1 MDIPPAGST
10 LGAER
15 FASDRMV
22 TCRYAGKD
30 QEVMDFLVAQG
41 STQVEIPQSV
51 LTAHGGGLY
60 IESMIHSKIAKQ
72 QADIEQETAERAVL
86 EARTAQQ
93 KAASVAA
100 EKAAA
105 EEKEQERQRLRA
117 EWELELKNKIG
128 SMAPGVMNAAAAIQ
142 GRAEVIDNH
151 ATAAEQRIDQ
161 KVADAAQTIEQQ
173 SQMLA
178 EALKTNGKLQTDLY
192 AVNQR
197 IESLEKQLARLF
209 AERN

>member
-10 LGAER
+10 LGAGR
-15 FASDRMV
+15 IASDRMV

-72 QADIEQETAERAVL
+72 QADIEQETTERAVL

-100 EKAAA
+100 EQAAA

-128 SMAPGVMNAAAAIQ
+128 SMELQM
-142 GRAEVIDNH
+142 
-151 ATAAEQRIDQ
+151 
-161 KVADAAQTIEQQ
+161 
-173 SQMLA
+173 QML
-178 EALKTNGKLQTDLY
+178 LRRLRKKQGLQLLQKIF
-192 AVNQR
+192 NQCNR
-197 IESLEKQLARLF
+197 NREKYQTRSWKVQLVAGARLVS
-209 AERN
+209 AVVVVAVVRRVVDNSVR

>member
-1 MDIPPAGST
+1 
-10 LGAER
+10 
-15 FASDRMV
+15 
-22 TCRYAGKD
+22 
-30 QEVMDFLVAQG
+30 
-41 STQVEIPQSV
+41 
-51 LTAHGGGLY
+51 
-60 IESMIHSKIAKQ
+60 
-72 QADIEQETAERAVL
+72 
-86 EARTAQQ
+86 
-93 KAASVAA
+93 
-100 EKAAA
+100 
-105 EEKEQERQRLRA
+105 
-117 EWELELKNKIG
+117 
-128 SMAPGVMNAAAAIQ
+128 MAPGVMNAAAAIQ

-178 EALKTNGKLQTDLY
+178 EALKTNGKLQIDLY